1 MRRFFGIGDRRT
13 SPLSVGEGLAPPA
26 ERFKPYV
33 IRVSRSERTGVHQ
46 SCAYQILRR
55 RHQGTA
61 LRFCGTFILH
71 LFRILAPPTPVR
83 RRKKTALRLRKA
95 VHRGIG
101 IRTPTYRVRVC
112 CATVTQYPYP
122 LRFGFVLCRISLT
135 GIIISRSIPFVNTL
149 FKLFQKNL
157 SGIFFPVPP
166 PSVQCRTLQFLHKC
180 GIIW

>member
-1 MRRFFGIGDRRT
+1 M
-13 SPLSVGEGLAPPA
+13 APRHPA
-26 ERFKPYV
+26 ERFPPYV
-33 IRVSRSERTGVHQ
+33 IRVSRIVRAGVHQ
-46 SCAYQILRR
+46 FSAYQIPRR
-55 RHQGTA
+55 DVE
-61 LRFCGTFILH
+61 
-71 LFRILAPPTPVR
+71 APPYVFVGRLFYTYSVFSPLQR
-83 RRKKTALRLRKA
+83 PPEDAKKTALRLRKA

-101 IRTPTYRVRVC
+101 IRPPTYRVRVC
-112 CATVTQYPYP
+112 CATVTQYPYL

-157 SGIFFPVPP
+157 SGIFIPVPP

>member
-1 MRRFFGIGDRRT
+1 MPKDF
-13 SPLSVGEGLAPPA
+13 SH
-26 ERFKPYV
+26 V
-33 IRVSRSERTGVHQ
+33 IRLSAEANVQVYTNPVRTKSYDGGTKALPYDFWGRLLTPIPYSRPS
-46 SCAYQILRR
+46 
-55 RHQGTA
+55 
-61 LRFCGTFILH
+61 
-71 LFRILAPPTPVR
+71 TPVR

-112 CATVTQYPYP
+112 CATVTQYPYL